1 MTKEEIN
8 VFSKR
13 IAQSSKS
20 ELVVITYEI
29 ILNYLDTAKVALE
42 SENMEEFVFNLKKA
56 KQFVNDLS
64 SVLDFSQKISFNLM
78 NIYMFADRCLIK
90 SIVKRQDCNLDVV
103 ESMLNKL
110 KQGFEEVSK
119 SDESGMM
126 MKGGEQIYA
135 GLTYGRGVL
144 NEVTMR
150 GNTYM

>member
-20 ELVVITYEI
+20 DLVVITYEI
-29 ILNYLDTAKVALE
+29 ILNYIDAARKEMALDNV
-42 SENMEEFVFNLKKA
+42 EEFLFNVKKA

-64 SVLDFSQKISFNLM
+64 SVLDFTQRISFDLM
-78 NIYMFADRCLIK
+78 NMYMFVDRCLIK
-90 SIVKRQDCNLDVV
+90 SIVKRKDCDLQTV
-103 ESMLNKL
+103 ESIINKL
-110 KQGFEEVSK
+110 KVGFEEVSK
-119 SDESGMM
+119 TDKSGAT

-144 NEVTMR
+144 NEVAVR
-150 GNTYM
+150 GNTYA